1 MKKSVEE
8 RIEDLRNV
16 LKEQKIECEL
26 NWGLL
31 KDIPEEDSINLLDA
45 LDEHLK
51 QAMIHGV
58 VSSVDFT
65 NGSLEINYYNHGDY
79 KHEFRRAISYT
90 PLHEVSNSS
99 WETFIKEGVTKGL
112 FMDTEDLYSE

>member
-1 MKKSVEE
+1 MKNITE
-8 RIEDLRNV
+8 RIQDLRNNI
-16 LKEQKIECEL
+16 KENEISCEL
-26 NWGLL
+26 NWDLL
-31 KDIPEEDSINLLDA
+31 NDIQEEDANNLLDA

-58 VSSVDFT
+58 VSSVEFT
-65 NGSLEINYYNHGDY
+65 NSSLEINYYNHGDY